1 MFRTATDSHCQIAEE
16 IPMKLSLSRR
26 EIRRLR
32 HEARTELAEARKR
45 LVRGMSAVLNEEAEA
60 DTIWECA
67 CFGAL
72 CHFLKAGELRASARR
87 QSATVRAHKGP
98 DRCPD
103 CSGMGR
109 GEDEAGE
116 WICSPCW
123 GVGAI
128 RGAA

>member
-1 MFRTATDSHCQIAEE
+1 
-16 IPMKLSLSRR
+16 MKLSLSRR

-32 HEARTELAEARKR
+32 HEARMQLAEARKR
-45 LVRGMSAVLNEEAEA
+45 LVRGMLPVTNPETVWERLVRGLSAAINAEN
-60 DTIWECA
+60 
-67 CFGAL
+67 
-72 CHFLKAGELRASARR
+72 ARR
-87 QSATVRAHKGP
+87 RMESERAHRGP
-98 DRCPD
+98 DRCHD

-116 WICSPCW
+116 WICSSCW